1 MTIAQPADQ
10 SKGGWTANGNP
21 GERDLAVHKDGIT
34 LTVMEAV
41 VCGRPIRQES
51 MQKQLTS
58 HFQKLFAYDHCM
70 VFFHLTYAY
79 IKDVEEVI
87 EYLKEMAEKAAPPAF
102 KHKYREDIKR
112 SDSRPRLCRR
122 IRASACASQ
131 GRIPCSR
138 HAAGSAARGCEAD
151 GCHQVWLRNW
161 VSSVEEVVS
170 FQLPQ
175 FWVRSSIL

>member
-21 GERDLAVHKDGIT
+21 GERDFAVHKDGIT
-34 LTVMEAV
+34 LTVMGAV
-41 VCGRPIRQES
+41 VCGRPFRQES

-87 EYLKEMAEKAAPPAF
+87 EY
-102 KHKYREDIKR
+102 
-112 SDSRPRLCRR
+112 
-122 IRASACASQ
+122 
-131 GRIPCSR
+131 
-138 HAAGSAARGCEAD
+138 
-151 GCHQVWLRNW
+151 
-161 VSSVEEVVS
+161 
-170 FQLPQ
+170 
-175 FWVRSSIL
+175 